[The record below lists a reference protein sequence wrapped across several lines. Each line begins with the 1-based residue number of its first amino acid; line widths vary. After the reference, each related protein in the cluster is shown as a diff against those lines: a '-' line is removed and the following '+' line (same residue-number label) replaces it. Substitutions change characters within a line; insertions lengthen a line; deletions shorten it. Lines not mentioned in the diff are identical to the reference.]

1 MKIKIKL
8 ESLENILNL
17 SNSFCTIPIIMD
29 KSMMFGAYGVDLN
42 MSEYI
47 WYQLPKECKNKI
59 YNYKEVKANQLILP
73 FIFWERRFQKEDKN
87 EVEERGKSNLLLTT
101 EKYLIKYE

>member
-29 KSMMFGAYGVDLN
+29 KAMMFGAYGVDLN

-47 WYQLPKECKNKI
+47 WYQLPEECKNKI
-59 YNYKEVKANQLILP
+59 YNYKEHTCG
-73 FIFWERRFQKEDKN
+73 
-87 EVEERGKSNLLLTT
+87 GKD
-101 EKYLIKYE
+101 EMII

>member
-8 ESLENILNL
+8 ESLEHILNL

-47 WYQLPKECKNKI
+47 LYQL
-59 YNYKEVKANQLILP
+59 
-73 FIFWERRFQKEDKN
+73 
-87 EVEERGKSNLLLTT
+87 T
-101 EKYLIKYE
+101 E

>member
-47 WYQLPKECKNKI
+47 WYQLPEECKNKI
-59 YNYKEVKANQLILP
+59 ITIRNTL
-73 FIFWERRFQKEDKN
+73 
-87 EVEERGKSNLLLTT
+87 
-101 EKYLIKYE
+101 